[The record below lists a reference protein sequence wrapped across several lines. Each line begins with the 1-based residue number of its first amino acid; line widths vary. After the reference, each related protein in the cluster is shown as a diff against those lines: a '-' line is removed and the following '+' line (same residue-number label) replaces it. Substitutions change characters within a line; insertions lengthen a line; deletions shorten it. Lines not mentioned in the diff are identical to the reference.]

1 MADRALT
8 SPGSNSKTTKRR
20 RTAARLLGPAAVAA
34 TALLVLAAV
43 AFATNTPFIGPF
55 HTASPVTSTVPSNG
69 DQNPYGIVTVPRTTG
84 DLVAGDLLIS
94 NFNNSGNSQGAGTT
108 IDQIAP
114 TTTSDQPPGSAPVF
128 ATIDPRRLRGR
139 CPGGVGLTTALA
151 ALPDG
156 YVVVGSLPTTD
167 GQSDTAGAGCLLILN
182 SDGRVVE
189 TIAGGLIDGPWDM
202 TSVSQGLITTLFVT
216 NVLPHISAT
225 QANTADVVR
234 IRLFTLGGLA
244 PIPFDED
251 VIGTGFPARTDPG
264 ALVIGPTGLA
274 LGQNGSLYVA
284 DTLGNRIAA
293 IPDALGRR
301 FPLPGGGLP
310 VSTGG
315 FLNGPLGMTL
325 APNGDIL
332 TANGGDGYIV
342 ETAPDGTQLVKQA
355 GDLTG
360 GGAGFLFGLV
370 VAPAGN
376 GVYFVDDNDNTLR
389 LLH

>member
-1 MADRALT
+1 V
-8 SPGSNSKTTKRR
+8 
-20 RTAARLLGPAAVAA
+20 AAAA

-43 AFATNTPFIGPF
+43 ALATSSPFIGPF
-55 HTASPVTSTVPSNG
+55 HTSSTVTSAVPSYG
-69 DQNPYGIVTVPRTTG
+69 DQNPYGIVTVPRTVG

-94 NFNNSGNSQGAGTT
+94 NFNNSGNAQGTGTT

-114 TTTSDQPPGSAPVF
+114 NTPADPAPTF
-128 ATIDPRRLRGR
+128 ATVDPQDLPGR

-182 SDGRVVE
+182 SDGRVVQ
-189 TIAGGLIDGPWDM
+189 TIAGGAIDGPWDM
-202 TSVSQGLITTLFVT
+202 TSVSQGLVTTLFVT
-216 NVLPHISAT
+216 SVLPHISQT
-225 QANTADVVR
+225 QANTAIVVR
-234 IRLFTLGGLA
+234 IRLLTLGGFP

-251 VIGTGFPARTDPG
+251 VIGTGFPARTDPN

-274 LGQNGSLYVA
+274 LGQHGILYVA

-293 IPDALGRR
+293 IPDAMGRI
-301 FPLPGGGLP
+301 FPFPGGGLT
-310 VSTGG
+310 VSSMG

-332 TANGGDGYIV
+332 TANGDDGYIV
-342 ETAPDGTQLVKQA
+342 ETAPDGTQLAEQA

>member
-1 MADRALT
+1 MTDRAPT
-8 SPGSNSKTTKRR
+8 SPGSNSTTTKRR
-20 RTAARLLGPAAVAA
+20 RTVAVLLGLAAAA
-34 TALLVLAAV
+34 AMALFALAAV
-43 AFATNTPFIGPF
+43 ALATASPFIGPF
-55 HTASPVTSTVPSNG
+55 NTATTVTSTVPSNG
-69 DQNPYGIVTVPRTTG
+69 DENPYGIATVPRTVG
-84 DLVAGDLLIS
+84 DLVAGDLLVS
-94 NFNNSGNSQGAGTT
+94 NFNNSGNAQGTGTT
-108 IDQIAP
+108 IDQIPPSTANEPAGDAP
-114 TTTSDQPPGSAPVF
+114 TF
-128 ATIDPRRLRGR
+128 ATIDPQSLRGR

-167 GQSDTAGAGCLLILN
+167 GSSDTAGAGCLLILN
-182 SDGRVVE
+182 SDGRVVQ
-189 TIAGGLIDGPWDM
+189 TIAGGAIDGPWDM
-202 TSVSQGLITTLFVT
+202 TSVSQGPITTLFVT
-216 NVLPHISAT
+216 SVLPHVSAT
-225 QANTADVVR
+225 AADTAIVVR
-234 IRLFTLGGLA
+234 IRLLTLGGLP

-251 VIGTGFPARTDPG
+251 VIGTGFPATTDPN

-274 LGQNGSLYVA
+274 LGQHGILYVA

-293 IPDALGRR
+293 IPDAMDRE
-301 FPLPGGGLP
+301 FPFPGGGVT
-310 VSTGG
+310 VSAMG

-332 TANGGDGYIV
+332 TANGDDGYIV
-342 ETAPDGTQLVKQA
+342 ETTPSGTQLVEQA

-370 VAPAGN
+370 VAPSGN

>member
-1 MADRALT
+1 L
-8 SPGSNSKTTKRR
+8 
-20 RTAARLLGPAAVAA
+20 AAVAA
-34 TALLVLAAV
+34 TALLTLVAV
-43 AFATNTPFIGPF
+43 ALATNSPFIGPF
-55 HTASPVTSTVPSNG
+55 NTASTVTSAVPFNG
-69 DQNPYGIVTVPRTTG
+69 DENPYGIVTVPRTTG

-94 NFNNSGNSQGAGTT
+94 NFNNSGNAQGTGTT
-108 IDQIAP
+108 IDQIPPSTSNEPAGNAP
-114 TTTSDQPPGSAPVF
+114 TF
-128 ATIDPRRLRGR
+128 ATIDPHHLPGR

-151 ALPDG
+151 ALGDG

-182 SDGRVVE
+182 SYGRVVE
-189 TIAGGLIDGPWDM
+189 TIAGRAIDGPWDM

-216 NVLPHISAT
+216 SVLPHISST
-225 QANTADVVR
+225 QANTAIVVR
-234 IRLFTLGGLA
+234 IRLLTFRGLP

-251 VIGTGFPARTDPG
+251 VIGTGFPARTDPN

-293 IPDALGRR
+293 IPDAMDRR
-301 FPLPGGGLP
+301 FPFSGGGLT
-310 VSTGG
+310 VSSAG

-342 ETAPDGTQLVKQA
+342 ETAPDGTQLVEQA

>member
-1 MADRALT
+1 MTDPVST
-8 SPGSNSKTTKRR
+8 SPGSNSKTTKRA
-20 RTAARLLGPAAVAA
+20 RTATRLLALAAVAA
-34 TALLVLAAV
+34 TALLALAAV
-43 AFATNTPFIGPF
+43 ALATNSPFIGPF
-55 HTASPVTSTVPSNG
+55 STASTVTFTAPSNG

-94 NFNNSGNSQGAGTT
+94 NFNNSGNSQGTGTT

-114 TTTSDQPPGSAPVF
+114 NAPSTPAGDAPVF
-128 ATIDPRRLRGR
+128 ATVDPQHLRGR

-156 YVVVGSLPTTD
+156 YVVVGSLPTSD

-189 TIAGGLIDGPWDM
+189 TLAGGAIDGPWDM

-216 NVLPHISAT
+216 SVLPHISST
-225 QANTADVVR
+225 QANTAIVVR
-234 IRLFTLGGLA
+234 IRLLTLGGLP
-244 PIPFDED
+244 PIPVGEA
-251 VIGTGFPARTDPG
+251 VIGTGFPARTDPA

-274 LGQNGSLYVA
+274 LGQHGILYVA

-293 IPDALGRR
+293 IPDAMDR
-301 FPLPGGGLP
+301 FFPSNGGLT
-310 VSTGG
+310 VSANG
-315 FLNGPLGMTL
+315 FLNAPLGMTL

-342 ETAPDGTQLVKQA
+342 ETAPDGTQLVRQA